1 MYQPGDLVLFQHD
14 PNFPLPTKL
23 SPKYI
28 GPYIVLQQ
36 IKNDVDCRHI
46 ILGHVKTFH
55 VSRLKIFHGSEEEAK
70 RVAMVDNNQF
80 VIDSIL
86 AYRGDPMTRTTMEF
100 EVKFADGSIVW
111 LPWNRDLFDSQP
123 YEYFCRSRSELFP
136 LIYDLKTAS
145 QQISALKKTPITS
158 VKPGNIVLVDVR
170 CYGSAWYKGL
180 PLPDKEHIT
189 YVVEY
194 KYTKWL
200 NKIHTKIQ
208 ASVPLFK
215 ETWPLDHL
223 FVRQYGSKTLE
234 DWQRLVNVQLHI
246 IDEETLK
253 QYPQLAH
260 QSI

>member
-1 MYQPGDLVLFQHD
+1 
-14 PNFPLPTKL
+14 
-23 SPKYI
+23 
-28 GPYIVLQQ
+28 LQQ